1 MIVNSYATLADFKN
15 FISVR
20 GQSTNMST
28 DTVDDAQISEIL
40 EGTSRYIDTLTRR
53 TFYPRCETRY
63 FSVPQNQGNL
73 RTLYLDDDLLSV
85 VSVTNGDGVAVTE
98 YNLLPKNYNSKWGIQ
113 IYSAASSF
121 WTPSNT
127 LGGEYVI
134 AVTGWWGFHN
144 QFTQRGWS
152 ALDTL
157 AVADTTATGLTFTV
171 TTGTTL
177 LSNQIIKID
186 NEIMNVASSTSSP
199 TKTVTVNQRGDN
211 GSTAATHLIN
221 APIYVW
227 NTQTEIR
234 DACKQISQSVYW
246 ARSGQVA
253 NGKITVTEGGVI
265 IRAEDVSPISQQT
278 IKAFMRPL

>member
-1 MIVNSYATLADFKN
+1 MIINSYATLADFKN

-28 DTVDDAQISEIL
+28 DVVDDAQISEIL
-40 EGTSRYIDTLTRR
+40 EGTSRYIDTLTHR
-53 TFYPRCETRY
+53 TFYPRYETRY

-85 VSVTNGDGVAVTE
+85 VSITNGDGIAVTE
-98 YNLLPKNYNSKWGIQ
+98 YNMLPKNHNPKWGIQ
-113 IYSAASSF
+113 IYSASSSF

-134 AVTGWWGFHN
+134 AVEGWWGFHN

-157 AVADTTATGLTFTV
+157 AVAVTDTTSLTFTV

-177 LSNQIIKID
+177 LTNQIIKID
-186 NEIMNVASSTSSP
+186 NEIMNVASSTSTP

-221 APIYVW
+221 APIYIW
-227 NTQTEIR
+227 NPQLEIR

-265 IRAEDVSPISQQT
+265 IRAEDVSPMSHQT
-278 IKAFMRPL
+278 LMAFKRPL